1 MSKSIHKLIDDQIN
15 RWELEK
21 KEKKTIQEKINCITL
36 SRESGS
42 MGYEVAKQI
51 CKKTGFDLF
60 HNEIVEA
67 MVEKSKHS
75 RILLE
80 TLDER
85 NMNVV
90 DDIVSNF
97 VSKSHLWPDEYSKLL
112 FQILTTIAKHGNAV
126 ILGRGANCVLKDQKI
141 FKVRIVAPMTTRCQ
155 NIQGSLN
162 LNPDDAKKHIITT
175 DANRTAFIK
184 RYFNCD
190 ATHPSNYDLVLNTGT
205 LTVDKAVQ
213 VILCSIS

>member
-1 MSKSIHKLIDDQIN
+1 MGKSINKLIDDQIN
-15 RWELEK
+15 RWEMEK
-21 KEKKTIQEKINCITL
+21 KEKKQIQEKINCITI

-42 MGYEVAKQI
+42 MGYEVAKQL
-51 CKKTGFDLF
+51 CKETGFDLF
-60 HNEIVEA
+60 HHEIVDA
-67 MVEKSKHS
+67 MVERSKNS
-75 RILLE
+75 RVLLE

-85 NMNVV
+85 SMNIV

-97 VSKSHLWPDEYSKLL
+97 VSQTHLWPDEYSKLL
-112 FQILTTIAKHGNAV
+112 FQILTTIAKHGKA
-126 ILGRGANCVLKDQKI
+126 ILLGRGANCVLKNQNVL
-141 FKVRIVAPMTTRCQ
+141 KVRIVAPMAARRE
-155 NIQGSLN
+155 NIQGRFN

-184 RYFNCD
+184 RYFNSD